1 MKKTFRATHL
11 FAFFGAVLFL
21 SACSVAT
28 EPPTLTPTLAPTE
41 FPTITPTA
49 TMPRP
54 VIQSAQPD
62 HAEVGLYGAIDITVK
77 AETQKVNPYDARI
90 IRLDSVFTAPD
101 KTQMPINGFWDGKD
115 AWHIRFTPS
124 QIGEWNYQLLFKDPG
139 GISEPVAGK
148 FTVVASDLHGAIQ
161 IGKKIN
167 PNYSSHYLAY
177 QDGTPFYG
185 IGHADALNIL
195 SGFSLE
201 RGLPIFNAMKED
213 NENYLVWWPL
223 YTNSPVNGSYDQYSA
238 ANMGIIDLVVR
249 EAEKKNIVLVFTI
262 WDHPELRDKTHAW
275 GAGQWAA
282 NGFSKL
288 GDINSF
294 FTSDE
299 AWAWQENLYRYIIA
313 RWGYSNAIG
322 MWMTVSEING
332 TNAYDQ
338 TNPWHEKVNAYF
350 QNNDPYHHP
359 TTASMSGD
367 VDWPE
372 GHKVMDV
379 SQVHVYDFSNGSVK
393 IDDTHAS
400 AVLAHWTELMWNQ
413 AEKPNWVGE
422 YGVPSDSDYPEIFHN
437 SNWAALASGA
447 AMIPA
452 EWNGGGSWGEM
463 TQAMSDDIARLAK
476 FVGELP
482 LVKWNPSPLKISTK
496 DADIRAWGVAGADG
510 GLIWVQNYTLEGKN
524 IITIRKDRSQRKGVK
539 LQIQG
544 LPAGKYLFTPYNTW
558 LGTYA
563 KAIEVTCADTC
574 ELKVPTLHND
584 MAFKIEKK

>member
-1 MKKTFRATHL
+1 MKKTLRATHL
-11 FAFFGAVLFL
+11 FAIFGAVLFL

-28 EPPTLTPTLAPTE
+28 ETPTLTPTLAPTE
-41 FPTITPTA
+41 IPTITPTP

-54 VIQSAQPD
+54 VIQGAQPD

-101 KTQMPINGFWDGKD
+101 KTQLPINGFWDGKD

-124 QIGEWNYQLLFKDPG
+124 QIGEWNYQLLLKDPG

-161 IGKKIN
+161 IGKKVN
-167 PNYSSHYLAY
+167 PAYSSHYLSY

-223 YTNSPVNGSYDQYSA
+223 YTNSPISSGYDQYSPS
-238 ANMGIIDLVVR
+238 NMGVIDLVVR

-275 GAGQWAA
+275 GPGQWPA

-288 GDINSF
+288 GDINAF

-379 SQVHVYDFSNGSVK
+379 SQVHIYDFSNGSVK

-422 YGVPSDSDYPEIFHN
+422 YGVPSDTDYPEIFHN

-447 AMIPA
+447 AMTPA
-452 EWNGGGSWGEM
+452 EWNGGGSWGNM
-463 TQAMSDDIARLAK
+463 TQEMSDDIARLAK

-496 DADIRAWGVAGADG
+496 DEDIRAWGVAGADG
-510 GLIWVQNYTLEGKN
+510 GLIWVQNFTLEGKN

-544 LPAGKYLFTPYNTW
+544 LPAGKYIFTPYNTW
-558 LGTYA
+558 LGTYV
-563 KAIEVTCADTC
+563 KPIEVTCTDTC